1 MVNSYDMKKTS
12 QLIIT
17 FLLLLIPTFGQSQ
30 KKNDKP
36 NPMKGIKTQTMI
48 FYRYEGE
55 FGYMNENLI
64 SKTIYRYDSNGN
76 TVEELHYDDTDIGE
90 MNHDWKMDKRK
101 KKQLISLGKKF
112 LQKNGT
118 KMVQ

>member
-1 MVNSYDMKKTS
+1 MVNSYNMKKTS
-12 QLIIT
+12 RLIIT

-36 NPMKGIKTQTMI
+36 NPMKGIKTQTRI

-55 FGYMNENLI
+55 FGDMNENLM

-76 TVEELHYDDTDIGE
+76 TVEELYYDDTDITE
-90 MNHDWKMDKRK
+90 MNYDGEWRPWKY
-101 KKQLISLGKKF
+101 I
-112 LQKNGT
+112 
-118 KMVQ
+118 